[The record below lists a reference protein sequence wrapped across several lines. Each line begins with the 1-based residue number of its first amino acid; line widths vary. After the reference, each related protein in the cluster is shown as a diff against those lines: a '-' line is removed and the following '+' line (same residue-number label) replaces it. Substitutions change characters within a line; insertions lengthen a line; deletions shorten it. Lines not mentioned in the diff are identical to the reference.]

1 MPIRTDKPFDR
12 YVLSRELPRTR
23 DSRKFE
29 LVLVYRVAGSERTAF
44 IRWAWSYSGAQE
56 AVDTAAGVE
65 GYDTRHMRQLA
76 AFERH
81 VMNELKASGCS
92 LYSVPGEELPEW
104 GKL

>member
-1 MPIRTDKPFDR
+1 MPIRTDRPFER
-12 YVLSRELPRTR
+12 YVLARELPRTG

-44 IRWAWSYSGAQE
+44 IRWAWTYSGTQE
-56 AVDTAAGVE
+56 AIDTAAGVE
-65 GYDTRHMRQLA
+65 GYEARYKRQLA

-81 VMNELKASGCS
+81 VINELKASGCC